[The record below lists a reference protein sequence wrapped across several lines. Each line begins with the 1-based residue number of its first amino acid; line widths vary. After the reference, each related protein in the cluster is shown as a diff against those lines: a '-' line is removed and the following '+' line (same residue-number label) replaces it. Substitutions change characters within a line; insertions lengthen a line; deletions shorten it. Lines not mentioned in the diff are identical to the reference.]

1 MKSKT
6 LSTLARVAAA
16 TLVLSFA
23 TSAHAGIID
32 LNAETSSGGPN
43 DIGNAITIPGL
54 STSDIL
60 AILQIGVADGGA
72 YNAWNAWGSVTGC
85 DGAGENCSKGWI
97 NNWSYYLNGDISTQ
111 ILVSDGIRYETDLL
125 ALANAPGVAPITGI
139 TSISFFIGDNPYSD
153 NLGGISLK
161 YDIEPATSVPEPS
174 IIALFGL
181 GLLGLGFASR
191 RKA

>member
-32 LNAETSSGGPN
+32 LNAGTSGGGPN
-43 DIGNAITIPGL
+43 DIGNVITIPGL

-60 AILQIGVADGGA
+60 SILQIGVADGGA

-97 NNWSYYLNGDISTQ
+97 NNWSYYLNGDTSTQ
-111 ILVSDGIRYETDLL
+111 MLVSDGIRYETDLF

-139 TSISFFIGDNPYSD
+139 TSISFFLGDSPYSD
-153 NLGGISLK
+153 NIGGISLNV
-161 YDIEPATSVPEPS
+161 YIEPGASVPEPS

-181 GLLGLGFASR
+181 GLLGLGFARR

>member
-1 MKSKT
+1 MKNKT
-6 LSTLARVAAA
+6 LATLARVAAA

-43 DIGNAITIPGL
+43 DIGNAITISGL

-60 AILQIGVADGGA
+60 AISQIGVADGGA
-72 YNAWNAWGSVTGC
+72 YNAWNAWSSVTGC

-97 NNWSYYLNGDISTQ
+97 DNWSYYLDGDTSTSMT
-111 ILVSDGIRYETDLL
+111 VSNGIRYETDLL
-125 ALANAPGVAPITGI
+125 ALANAPGVVPITGI
-139 TSISFFIGDNPYSD
+139 TSISFFISDFPYTDNM
-153 NLGGISLK
+153 GGISLNL
-161 YDIEPATSVPEPS
+161 YIEPSASVPEPS

-181 GLLGLGFASR
+181 GLLGLGFARR

>member
-1 MKSKT
+1 MKNKT

-16 TLVLSFA
+16 ALVLSFT

-32 LNAETSSGGPN
+32 LDAGTSSGGPN
-43 DIGNAITIPGL
+43 DIGNAITISGL

-60 AILQIGVADGGA
+60 SITQIGVPGGGA

-85 DGAGENCSKGWI
+85 DSAGKNCSKGWI
-97 NNWSYYLNGDISTQ
+97 NNWSYYLDGDSSSQ
-111 ILVSDGIRYETDLL
+111 ITVSNGIRYATDLL

-139 TSISFFIGDNPYSD
+139 TSISFFISDFPYSD
-153 NLGGISLK
+153 NMGGISLNTH
-161 YDIEPATSVPEPS
+161 IESGTPVPEPS
-174 IIALFGL
+174 IIALIAVGLFGFGL
-181 GLLGLGFASR
+181 ARR